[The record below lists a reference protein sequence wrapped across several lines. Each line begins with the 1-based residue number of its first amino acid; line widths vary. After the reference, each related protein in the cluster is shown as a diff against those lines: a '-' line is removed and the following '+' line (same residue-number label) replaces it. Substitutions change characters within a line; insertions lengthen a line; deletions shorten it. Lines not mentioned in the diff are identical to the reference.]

1 MPSTDKQISLG
12 VPDRPV
18 CASAHVAKPKP
29 CWPAVVA
36 FAACLGVLAVPRVH
50 VVRAGRLVVVCW
62 VDSCRVFKTRSHAA
76 GADFAKQ
83 TFRQKETRQ
92 QVELFRVRD

>member
-76 GADFAKQ
+76 GADAKPAAAA
-83 TFRQKETRQ
+83 RSAASA
-92 QVELFRVRD
+92 